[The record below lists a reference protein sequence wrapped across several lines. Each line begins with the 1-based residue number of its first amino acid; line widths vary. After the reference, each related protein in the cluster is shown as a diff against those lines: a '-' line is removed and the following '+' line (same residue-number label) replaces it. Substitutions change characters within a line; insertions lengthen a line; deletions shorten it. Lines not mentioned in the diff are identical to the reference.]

1 MSSETPLM
9 EKFQVAEIT
18 QKIPLI
24 STYNCIRMNQG
35 KECFRLRPSLKLCFF
50 PFHHKR

>member
-18 QKIPLI
+18 KKTPLYLHTTALGWI
-24 STYNCIRMNQG
+24 KGRNA
-35 KECFRLRPSLKLCFF
+35 
-50 PFHHKR
+50 